1 MDAYRDVVQDS
12 SGNALV
18 GATVTVTNTSDGLP
32 ALIYYDKAGAN
43 AVPGGIVATGA
54 FGRFEFYAAPGRY
67 DLTVSYGTATPYTL
81 EGVLVGTVPLGVSK
95 SWAVAAGQTLVVP
108 AGEFQDPMPLTLVPG
123 AGGTMTAYVTIAA
136 DTADTNQWEQWLGG
150 AVSARTIYVLNGG
163 ATALILV
170 ATTAAGTAL
179 ALT

>member
-12 SGNALV
+12 AGNALV
-18 GATVTVTNTSDGLP
+18 GATVAVTNAGDGQP
-32 ALIYYDKAGAN
+32 SLIFYDKAGAN
-43 AVPGGIVATGA
+43 AVPGGIVTTGDL
-54 FGRFEFYAAPGRY
+54 GRFEFYASPGRY
-67 DLTVSYGTATPYTL
+67 NLNVSYGGAQSYLL
-81 EGVLVGTVPLGVSK
+81 EGVLVGSIPLGVSK
-95 SWAVAAGQTLVVP
+95 TWSVAAGQTLVVP

-150 AVSARTIYVLNGG
+150 TVSARTTYVLNGG

-170 ATTAAGTAL
+170 ATTTAGTAL

>member
-12 SGNALV
+12 AGNALV
-18 GATVTVTNTSDGLP
+18 GATIAVTNSSDSQP
-32 ALIYYDKAGAN
+32 SVIYFDKAGAN
-43 AVPGGIVATGA
+43 VIPGGIVSTGA
-54 FGRFEFYAAPGRY
+54 LGRFEFYADPGRY
-67 DLTVSYGTATPYTL
+67 DLTVSYGSAASYTL
-81 EGVLVGTVPLGVSK
+81 EGVLVGTVPLGISK
-95 SWAVAAGQTLVVP
+95 TWSVAAGQTLVVP
-108 AGEFQDPMPLTLVPG
+108 AGEFQDPMPLTLLPG

-150 AVSARTIYVLNGG
+150 TVSSRTTYVLNGG